1 MLKFL
6 NIFFGCFATFH
17 NMTFRLTHMRFGARE
32 LRHLALWVGVVVALP
47 VIICRVGAE
56 GADTIYFKD
65 GMRTVCG
72 GQAWEKNDE
81 VHCEYD
87 GGLLIY
93 SKTDVARIEKGR
105 SVEPEPA
112 STKKDP
118 EPEQTPPRPAD
129 SAPAAASGVV
139 SSPAPKR
146 PEGTL
151 FYDPRRPQKYWSS
164 ATRHHDTFRDAI
176 SALAEEFNRPPD
188 WVEENMGESNE
199 LNDVRENLAAR
210 LSGTATG
217 SSASNPA
224 QGGGSEFYN
233 PRRPQKYMTGSDAR
247 HNSFKEAIEALAR
260 EFHKPADWVER
271 HMGESNDVDQIRQ
284 NLKDAQHAELAR

>member
-1 MLKFL
+1 M
-6 NIFFGCFATFH
+6 AFH
-17 NMTFRLTHMRFGARE
+17 LTHMPFGARE
-32 LRHLALWVGVVVALP
+32 LRHLALWMGVVVALP
-47 VIICRVGAE
+47 VIICRGWAE
-56 GADTIYFKD
+56 GSDTIYFKD

-72 GQAWEKNDE
+72 GKALEKNDE

-93 SKTDVARIEKGR
+93 PKADVARIEKGR

-112 STKKDP
+112 SKKEQ
-118 EPEQTPPRPAD
+118 EPELSPPRPAD
-129 SAPAAASGVV
+129 SPPAAEPGVV
-139 SSPAPKR
+139 SFPAPRR
-146 PEGTL
+146 PGGIL

-164 ATRHHDTFRDAI
+164 ETRHHDTFRDAI
-176 SALAEEFNRPPD
+176 SALAEEFNRPPS

-199 LNDVRENLAAR
+199 LNDVREKLAAR
-210 LSGTATG
+210 LSGTAAG
-217 SSASNPA
+217 SSASDPP

-233 PRRPQKYMTGSDAR
+233 PRRPQKYMTGSNAR

-260 EFHKPADWVER
+260 DFNKPADWVER

-284 NLKDAQHAELAR
+284 NLKDAQHAELAP